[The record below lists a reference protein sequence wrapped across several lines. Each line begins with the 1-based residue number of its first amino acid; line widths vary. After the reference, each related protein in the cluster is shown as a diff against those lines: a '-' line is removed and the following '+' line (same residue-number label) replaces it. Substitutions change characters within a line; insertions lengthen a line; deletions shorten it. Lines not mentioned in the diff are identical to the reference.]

1 MSYNT
6 TLQCGCI
13 VYVACDP
20 QTRIAHT
27 RVIERRGRHCATR
40 THEVGLHLR
49 LWELLP
55 DSSLTR
61 RGFAPSRE
69 AFSAGLHQSS

>member
-1 MSYNT
+1 MSYNI

-27 RVIERRGRHCATR
+27 RVIERRGRLCATR

-55 DSSLTR
+55 D
-61 RGFAPSRE
+61 ASRATGQARE
-69 AFSAGLHQSS
+69 PYQLYR